1 MQLRFEAPKDVKFEM
16 LSRQAA
22 LYPFHTYA
30 RMLRITADA
39 LSVAIRSGSV
49 LYAHCIRNVS
59 VDFRC
64 DPLRSAAIRSPI
76 LKVISCFT
84 YAADAADNVN
94 PY

>member
-1 MQLRFEAPKDVKFEM
+1 MALDALRCSHLAPLGFKG
-16 LSRQAA
+16 

-59 VDFRC
+59 VD
-64 DPLRSAAIRSPI
+64 PLRSAAIRSPI